1 MATVSYLDRFLD
13 PVTEAFRP
21 EVARRIIELEAD
33 SSLQAEV
40 DLLRQKANE
49 GSLSA
54 EEDAAYKD
62 IVEAIDVIS
71 IIQSKARSFIARR
84 SA

>member
-1 MATVSYLDRFLD
+1 M
-13 PVTEAFRP
+13 TEAFTP
-21 EVARRIIELEAD
+21 EFARRIIELEAD

-62 IVEAIDVIS
+62 IVVEAIDAIS
-71 IIQSKARSFIARR
+71 IIQSKARSFIACR